1 MRHSVLYIFS
11 LLMVLSCSP
20 TVPDEYIQPGD
31 MEDILYD
38 YHVAQAMART
48 KGGSDAELTRK
59 IYIDAVLQKYGVSEA
74 DFDSSLVYYY
84 SRADKLKDIYANV
97 TERLSD
103 DAKQLGAAISDIN
116 MYSQYSSTGD
126 TANIWN
132 QASSLLLIPRPTQNR
147 FEFTVEVDTAFHL
160 GDSFMF
166 QFVAEHLYQTGSK
179 DAVVCI
185 VSKYEGDSIIQSS
198 SHVTVSGLAQ
208 IRVPAN
214 KENRLKEMKG
224 FIYLN
229 DGGDQS
235 ETRKIMYVSQIQ
247 LIRFHDKTLTDVDG
261 IEKNEDGTA
270 KKDSVQADSIKRA
283 DNTGRKMP
291 DTLRRRIVTGR
302 PGNAPIP
309 PHGGAAKH
317 RMDAGPVKII
327 KSK

>member
-1 MRHSVLYIFS
+1 MRRSILCIFA
-11 LLMVLSCSP
+11 LLMVFACSP
-20 TVPDEYIQPGD
+20 TVPKEYIQPGD

-38 YHVAQAMART
+38 YHVAQAMSRT
-48 KGGSDAELTRK
+48 KGGSGVELTRK
-59 IYIDAVLQKYGVSEA
+59 IYIDAVLQKYGVTEA

-84 SRADKLKDIYANV
+84 SRADKLREIYSNV
-97 TERLSD
+97 TERLGE

-147 FEFTVEVDTAFHL
+147 FDFKVEVDTAFYL

-166 QFVAEHLYQTGSK
+166 QFVSEHLYQTGSK
-179 DAVVCI
+179 DAVVCV
-185 VSKYEGDSIIQSS
+185 VSEYEGDSIIQST

-208 IRVPAN
+208 IRIPAN
-214 KENRLKEMKG
+214 KENKLKEMKG

-247 LIRFHDKTLTDVDG
+247 LIRFHDKTLKEVDETEHNDDERTKG
-261 IEKNEDGTA
+261 
-270 KKDSVQADSIKRA
+270 DSVQTDSIKSV
-283 DNTGRKMP
+283 DNNRRRVP
-291 DTLRRRIVTGR
+291 DTLRRRIISGRTG
-302 PGNAPIP
+302 NTALP
-309 PHGGAAKH
+309 PNGRTVKH
-317 RMDAGPVKII
+317 RMDAGPVKVI
-327 KSK
+327 KNK